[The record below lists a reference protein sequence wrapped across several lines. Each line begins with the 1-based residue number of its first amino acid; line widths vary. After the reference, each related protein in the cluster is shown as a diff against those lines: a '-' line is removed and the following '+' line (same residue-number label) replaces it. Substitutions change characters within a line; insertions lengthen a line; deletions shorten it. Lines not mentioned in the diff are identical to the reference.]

1 MKMFSLAIAVVAMLG
16 VGVCAAAA
24 GPLDFFHPDL
34 AHAGLVEHLAT
45 AMGIMLPAS
54 AKARGIIAV
63 RADGNDLA
71 GLIRSLN
78 SDFEQFKATMSEKDK
93 ELSKRFDD
101 VVTTEKLERINS
113 SVSGLQKAVDDAN
126 AKLAALQAGAG
137 GASGEVRDREYS
149 DSFRSYFSKGVIQAA
164 LNKGA
169 DDEGGYLAPV
179 EWDRTI
185 TDALVQVS
193 PMRQIAQVQNI
204 SGAGF
209 TKLFN
214 DRGFGSGWV
223 GETAARP
230 QTATGTFSPLTF
242 RPGEIYANPAAT
254 QQILDDAEVNLEQW
268 IANEVETEFSYQ
280 EGIAFVAGNGTNKP
294 RGFLTYVDGGASD
307 DAHPWGN
314 IPVIDAGAAAAVDSD
329 ELLDMIY
336 SLPSEY
342 TANARWVMN
351 RSTQGS
357 VRKLRDGQDNY
368 LWQPSYAAGQPATL
382 LAYPITEMPAMP
394 DVAAD
399 AFPIAFGDFR
409 RGYLIVDRIG
419 VRVLRDPYTNKP
431 YVHFYTT
438 KRVGGGVQ
446 DPTVLRLLKMASAGG

>member
-1 MKMFSLAIAVVAMLG
+1 MKIVSLAIACVAMLG
-16 VGVCAAAA
+16 VGVVAAAA
-24 GPLDFFHPDL
+24 GTPDL
-34 AHAGLVEHLAT
+34 FTLSPGSLGADLAA
-45 AMGIMLPAS
+45 AMGAMLPAS
-54 AKARGIIAV
+54 AKARGILAV
-63 RADGNDLA
+63 RADA
-71 GLIRSLN
+71 GADVKALIETLN
-78 SDFEQFKATMSEKDK
+78 KDWESFKATMTEKDK
-93 ELSKRFDD
+93 ELAKKFDD
-101 VVTTEKLERINS
+101 VVTTEKLEKINS
-113 SVSGLQKAVDDAN
+113 SVGDLQKAVDDAN

-137 GASGEVRDREYS
+137 GGKGEVKDKEYT
-149 DSFRSYFSKGVIQAA
+149 DSFRAYFRKGDVQAA

-193 PMRQIAQVQNI
+193 QMRQIAQVQTI

-230 QTATGTFSPLTF
+230 QTATGTFSPLSF

-254 QQILDDAEVNLEQW
+254 QQILDDAEIDLERW

-280 EGIAFVAGNGTNKP
+280 EGLAFVAGDGSNKP
-294 RGFLTYVDGGASD
+294 RGFLTYIDGGASD
-307 DAHPWGN
+307 DEHPWGN
-314 IPVIDAGAAAAVDSD
+314 IPVLDAAAAAAIDPD
-329 ELLDMIY
+329 EIIDMIY
-336 SLPSEY
+336 ALPSEY
-342 TANARWVMN
+342 TANARFVMN
-351 RSTQGS
+351 RSTQGAI
-357 VRKLRDGQDNY
+357 RKLKDGQQNY
-368 LWQPSYAAGQPATL
+368 LWQPSYVAGQPSTL
-382 LAYPITEMPAMP
+382 AGYPVTEMPAMP

-399 AFPIAFGDFR
+399 AIPLAFGDFR
-409 RGYLIVDRIG
+409 RGYLIVDRVG

-446 DPTVLRLLKMASAGG
+446 DPTVIRLLKMAAAGGG